1 MDFKILEKILKVYKI
16 KYFET
21 IDSTHKYIKEHASD
35 LEDRTIAIA
44 DNQESGIGTHGRT
57 WYTGDANNIA
67 MSMLIKPNCDIDKLN
82 NITIE
87 IAKSIQGAIKEKYN
101 INLEIKYPNDLLLNN
116 KKICGILTE
125 IRSISQ
131 EVTNLIISVGFNVNE
146 VNFDSETE
154 KIATS
159 LKKEFNKNFNR
170 EEIILKIIE
179 KIKNEILIN
188 LTSQNNEKF
197 Y

>member
-1 MDFKILEKILKVYKI
+1 MDFKILENKLKVYKI
-16 KYFET
+16 KYFEM

-125 IRSISQ
+125 IRSISK
-131 EVTNLIISVGFNVNE
+131 EVTHLIISVGFNVNE

>member
-1 MDFKILEKILKVYKI
+1 MLINFVRSIIIYLKVYKI

-44 DNQESGIGTHGRT
+44 DKQESGIGTHGRM

-67 MSMLIKPNCDIDKLN
+67 MSILIKPNCDVNKLN
-82 NITIE
+82 NITTE
-87 IAKSIQGAIKEKYN
+87 IAKAIQDAIKEKYN

-125 IRSISQ
+125 V
-131 EVTNLIISVGFNVNE
+131 VTIKEIVKEIFIGIGFNVNE
-146 VNFDSETE
+146 KEFLSDISD
-154 KIATS
+154 IATS
-159 LKKEFNKNFNR
+159 LYKETKQVYCR
-170 EEIILKIIE
+170 EDIICKILENIE
-179 KIKNEILIN
+179 QEL
-188 LTSQNNEKF
+188 EKRIF
-197 Y
+197 

>member
-1 MDFKILEKILKVYKI
+1 MDFKILENKLKVYKI

-125 IRSISQ
+125 IRSISK
-131 EVTNLIISVGFNVNE
+131 EVTHLIISVGFNVNE

>member
-1 MDFKILEKILKVYKI
+1 MNFKILENKLKVYKI
-16 KYFET
+16 KYFEM

-131 EVTNLIISVGFNVNE
+131 EVTHLIISVGFNVNE